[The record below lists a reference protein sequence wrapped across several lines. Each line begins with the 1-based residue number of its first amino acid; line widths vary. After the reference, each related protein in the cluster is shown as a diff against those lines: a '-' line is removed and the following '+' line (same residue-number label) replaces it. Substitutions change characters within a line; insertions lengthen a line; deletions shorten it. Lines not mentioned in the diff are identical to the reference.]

1 MQKASV
7 SLSVLNQLPDFIKEN
22 SPLFETFLSQYY
34 RSQEKVS
41 GPIAVLNNL
50 TDYFNVSK
58 YDLSKLDGNTVL
70 INNITETT
78 SSIEVE
84 NTDGF
89 VDTNGTI
96 LVNNEVIYYESL
108 KKSPNVILSSGISYQ
123 EFEKKLVELFNPY
136 LLFNGTRTKRQYIN
150 SNTNGKNTSST
161 T

>member
-41 GPIAVLNNL
+41 APVGIVNNL

-58 YDLSKLDGNTVL
+58 YDLTKLDGNSVL
-70 INNITETT
+70 INNITDTETQ
-78 SSIEVE
+78 IEVV

-96 LVNNEVIYYESL
+96 LINNEVIY
-108 KKSPNVILSSGISYQ
+108 
-123 EFEKKLVELFNPY
+123 
-136 LLFNGTRTKRQYIN
+136 
-150 SNTNGKNTSST
+150 
-161 T
+161 